1 MFDKSIWF
9 LLITSVKKLNE
20 NFLGVSFKFL
30 AKYSIFL
37 MIFVSLE
44 KWNILWWEASNKDQ
58 VSCEERD
65 DDESK
70 YESISHHKDDVICK
84 V

>member
-1 MFDKSIWF
+1 
-9 LLITSVKKLNE
+9 
-20 NFLGVSFKFL
+20 
-30 AKYSIFL
+30 

-44 KWNILWWEASNKDQ
+44 KWNILSWEASNKDQ